1 MSEGLVFLH
10 LAPSALLS
18 HVEWTISGIS
28 GNPTKIN
35 WVQNDSPLPTS
46 RGVCT
51 FSGPANSA
59 ETLASAFMN
68 LKQLSFEILQHP
80 GISAAGARWSF
91 TPSLGIFH
99 CATDGV
105 GNLVVNENQLR
116 IAMERA
122 GSNAMKLQSEIRKL
136 LGQAWDDELE
146 PFRELVGGAE
156 GDHGVVS
163 AEAERVTYGQN
174 IRPL

>member
-10 LAPSALLS
+10 LAPSALLN

-28 GNPTKIN
+28 GTPTKIN
-35 WVQNDSPLPTS
+35 WVQNDSPVPS
-46 RGVCT
+46 FRGFCT
-51 FSGPANSA
+51 LSGSADAA

-68 LKQLSFEILQHP
+68 LKQLSFEVIRHAGSDCQ
-80 GISAAGARWSF
+80 GARWSF
-91 TPSLGIFH
+91 SPGLGMFH
-99 CATDGV
+99 CATDEA

-116 IAMERA
+116 LAMEKA
-122 GSNAMKLQSEIRKL
+122 GSNALKLQAEIRRL

-146 PFRELVGGAE
+146 PYRELIGGTE
-156 GDHGVVS
+156 GNHGVVS
-163 AEAERVTYGQN
+163 TEAERVAYGQN